1 MEFFTSVI
9 WLTVILLGVVYFYFR
24 RKYSYW
30 KNRGVPY
37 IEPTFPLGNLSRKN
51 IGNLREVFEK
61 VYNMREKCPFVG
73 AYFVVKPVA
82 IATDLDFIK
91 DVLVKDFNN
100 FHGRGIHIN
109 EKDSPLSAH
118 LFALD
123 GPKWRSLRMKLSPT
137 FTSGKMKY
145 MFPSIVGVSE
155 QFNQTLGEILH
166 DQSDIDVKE
175 ILSCFTTD
183 VIGTCA
189 FGVECNSLK
198 DPNAVFREYGRKV
211 LKPSKLR
218 SIALVLART
227 SKLAATLRLSVFG
240 KDITNFFIGI
250 VRQTIE
256 HREKNNV
263 KRNDFMDLL
272 IDLKNNDT
280 LDEDKKIKLEK
291 LTLEQV
297 AAQAFVFF
305 VAGFETSSTTM
316 MFALYEL
323 ALNQEIQDKLRTE
336 INTVC
341 AKHGGRLTYEAM
353 NDMVYLGQVVNE
365 TLRKHPPV
373 VVLQRVAQDDY
384 KVANTKLVIEKGTT
398 VMVPTYQIQH
408 DERYYPNP
416 EKFDPDRFLPEVCK
430 SRHPMTFLSF
440 GDGPRNC
447 IGLRFGRLQSRV
459 GLAMLLKNYRFEP
472 SEKTPIPKKLLPRG
486 GILASVDRLH
496 LKIIKI

>member
-227 SKLAATLRLSVFG
+227 SKLAMQSCH
-240 KDITNFFIGI
+240 IG
-250 VRQTIE
+250 QT
-256 HREKNNV
+256 
-263 KRNDFMDLL
+263 
-272 IDLKNNDT
+272 
-280 LDEDKKIKLEK
+280 
-291 LTLEQV
+291 EQWN
-297 AAQAFVFF
+297 
-305 VAGFETSSTTM
+305 S
-316 MFALYEL
+316 
-323 ALNQEIQDKLRTE
+323 
-336 INTVC
+336 
-341 AKHGGRLTYEAM
+341 
-353 NDMVYLGQVVNE
+353 
-365 TLRKHPPV
+365 
-373 VVLQRVAQDDY
+373 
-384 KVANTKLVIEKGTT
+384 
-398 VMVPTYQIQH
+398 
-408 DERYYPNP
+408 
-416 EKFDPDRFLPEVCK
+416 
-430 SRHPMTFLSF
+430 
-440 GDGPRNC
+440 
-447 IGLRFGRLQSRV
+447 
-459 GLAMLLKNYRFEP
+459 
-472 SEKTPIPKKLLPRG
+472 
-486 GILASVDRLH
+486 
-496 LKIIKI
+496 